1 MAGVFINGGLSLR
14 AASSKMVL
22 DEGLDISSLPDT
34 LKEGF
39 KQLNRLEGQYR
50 VTSYLMEAINL
61 VSLSPRKGPPCGFC
75 NVKEETKKRTKI
87 VEEYKPIFTL
97 SKVNLSFRY
106 VLPISYFKTITG
118 FLMTLYKV
126 EVGSAMYKEGIR
138 WTEGLETF
146 CETHGKSPDTIMHSM
161 VLHYILTNF
170 MTLVMLIIINSGAWS
185 HELQQG
191 GKQDE
196 HARHE

>member
-1 MAGVFINGGLSLR
+1 
-14 AASSKMVL
+14 MV
-22 DEGLDISSLPDT
+22 E
-34 LKEGF
+34 
-39 KQLNRLEGQYR
+39 N
-50 VTSYLMEAINL
+50 TSQERE
-61 VSLSPRKGPPCGFC
+61 SQCPPCGFC

-126 EVGSAMYKEGIR
+126 EVGSTLYKKGIR
-138 WTEGLETF
+138 WTEGLKTF
-146 CETHGKSPDTIMHSM
+146 CETHGRSPDTIM
-161 VLHYILTNF
+161 LHYILTNS
-170 MTLVMLIIINSGAWS
+170 MTMLMVTLVMLIIINSGAWS